1 MTSYVSV
8 RIHLL
13 LYAREPTAPGV
24 SAHDASVMRLADTLN
39 QLLAPYDTYSGSAI
53 QTQRVMTYAPRY
65 RLAFTLLNEDAASGD
80 GALDWD
86 VQNAIQSK
94 AHLLSLAAH
103 KELNAHYVA
112 YRPYLAATQ
121 KVVCPAQLHD

>member
-1 MTSYVSV
+1 
-8 RIHLL
+8 
-13 LYAREPTAPGV
+13 
-24 SAHDASVMRLADTLN
+24 
-39 QLLAPYDTYSGSAI
+39 
-53 QTQRVMTYAPRY
+53 MTYAPRY
-65 RLAFTLLNEDAASGD
+65 RLAFTLLNEDAASGN